1 MSDVAANPAATADT
15 EPEIRARS
23 AEPRPFWLAPLLPIG
38 IAAIF
43 IGTMVLNDVTAEI
56 RVLLVLAGIV
66 GGYYGLDALCQ
77 KRWGAGFDTS
87 AWISGVWLIMIGLS
101 AITVAWLPLPESK
114 LVKNSFGEGLRLRP
128 DLFSRHPLGTNS
140 QELDLL
146 GGVMWGARTSLIISL
161 GAVTIGLVI
170 GGIIGIAAGYF
181 RGKFDS
187 GVGILADSMLAFPPL
202 ILLVAMATVFE
213 QNQWTMAL
221 ELSLLGIPTY
231 IRLARAN
238 TLTFAQREF
247 VLAAKAMGS
256 DNQRVIFREL
266 MPNVALPLASYAF
279 LVTAV
284 LIVAEASL
292 SFLGVGIQPPEPTWG
307 NMIEA
312 GQESYQDHP
321 HLVFVPGIVM
331 FMTVFALNRV
341 GDKAR
346 ERWDPREA
354 QL

>member
-1 MSDVAANPAATADT
+1 MSDAAFGTIAQG
-15 EPEIRARS
+15 EPEIRGRIS
-23 AEPRPFWLAPLLPIG
+23 EPRPIWQAPLLPIG
-38 IAAIF
+38 IAAIL

-56 RVLLVLAGIV
+56 RVLLVLLGIA
-66 GGYYGLDALCQ
+66 GGYLGMDAICQ
-77 KRWGAGFDTS
+77 RRWGAGFDTS
-87 AWISGVWLIMIGLS
+87 AWLSGVWLVMIGLS
-101 AITVAWLPLPESK
+101 AILVQWLPLPESK

-128 DLFSRHPLGTNS
+128 DLFSRHPLGTNT

-161 GAVTIGLVI
+161 GAVAIGLLI
-170 GGIIGIAAGYF
+170 GGLIGIAAGYF
-181 RGKFDS
+181 RGTLDS
-187 GVGILADSMLAFPPL
+187 GVGILADSLLAFPPL

-221 ELSLLGIPTY
+221 ELSMLGIPTY

-256 DNQRVIFREL
+256 GDRRVIFREL
-266 MPNVALPLASYAF
+266 LPNVALPMVSYAF

-312 GQESYQDHP
+312 GQENYQNHP

-354 QL
+354 QI

>member
-1 MSDVAANPAATADT
+1 MSEAAFGTIAQG
-15 EPEIRARS
+15 EPEIRGRVSTPRS
-23 AEPRPFWLAPLLPIG
+23 IWQAPLLPIG
-38 IAAIF
+38 IALIF
-43 IGTMVLNDVTAEI
+43 LGTMVFNDVTAEI
-56 RVLLVLAGIV
+56 RVLLALAGIAAS
-66 GGYYGLDALCQ
+66 YLGLDAICQ
-77 KRWGAGFDTS
+77 RRWGAGFDTS
-87 AWISGVWLIMIGLS
+87 AWLSGVWLVMIGLG
-101 AITVAWLPLPESK
+101 AITVQWLPLPESK

-161 GAVTIGLVI
+161 GAVAIGLIIGGVI
-170 GGIIGIAAGYF
+170 GITAGYF
-181 RGKFDS
+181 RGTLDS

-231 IRLARAN
+231 IRLSRAN

-256 DNQRVIFREL
+256 DNRRVIFREL
-266 MPNVALPLASYAF
+266 MPNVALPLLSYAF

-312 GQESYQDHP
+312 GQENYQDHP

-354 QL
+354 QI

>member
-1 MSDVAANPAATADT
+1 MSDAAASAVVAAKA
-15 EPEIRARS
+15 EIRAHIS
-23 AEPRPFWLAPLLPIG
+23 EPRPIWQATLLPIG
-38 IAAIF
+38 IALIF
-43 IGTMVLNDVTAEI
+43 VGTLVLNDMTAEI
-56 RVLLVLAGIV
+56 RVLLVLVGISAG
-66 GGYYGLDALCQ
+66 YLGLDALCQ
-77 KRWGAGFDTS
+77 RRWGALFDTS
-87 AWISGVWLIMIGLS
+87 AWLSGFWLVLIGLA
-101 AITVAWLPLPESK
+101 AITVQWLPLPESK

-128 DLFSRHPLGTNS
+128 DLFSRHPLGTNE

-161 GAVTIGLVI
+161 GAVAIGLLI
-170 GGIIGIAAGYF
+170 GGIIGITAGYF
-181 RGKFDS
+181 RGALDS

-202 ILLVAMATVFE
+202 ILLVAMASVFE

-231 IRLARAN
+231 IRLSRAN

-256 DNQRVIFREL
+256 DNRRVIFREL
-266 MPNVALPLASYAF
+266 MPNVALPLLSYAF

-312 GQESYQDHP
+312 GQENYQDHP

-354 QL
+354 QI

>member
-1 MSDVAANPAATADT
+1 MSDAGVPSGPPVEA

-23 AEPRPFWLAPLLPIG
+23 AEPRPFWLSPLLPIG
-38 IAAIF
+38 IASIF
-43 IGTMVLNDVTAEI
+43 VGTMVLNDVTAEI
-56 RVLLVLAGIV
+56 RVFLVLAGIV
-66 GGYYGLDALCQ
+66 GGYFGLDALCQ
-77 KRWGAGFDTS
+77 RRWGSSFDTS
-87 AWISGVWLIMIGLS
+87 AWLSGFWLVLIGLS
-101 AITVAWLPLPESK
+101 AITVAWLPMPESK

-140 QELDLL
+140 QELDIL

-161 GAVTIGLVI
+161 GAVAIGLLI
-170 GGIIGIAAGYF
+170 GGIIGVTAGYF
-181 RGKFDS
+181 RGTLDS
-187 GVGILADSMLAFPPL
+187 GVGILADSLLAFPPL
-202 ILLVAMATVFE
+202 ILLVAMATVFT

-256 DNQRVIFREL
+256 GDKRVIFREL
-266 MPNVALPLASYAF
+266 MPNVALPMVSYAF

-312 GQESYQDHP
+312 GQENYKDHP

-354 QL
+354 QI

>member
-1 MSDVAANPAATADT
+1 
-15 EPEIRARS
+15 
-23 AEPRPFWLAPLLPIG
+23 
-38 IAAIF
+38 
-43 IGTMVLNDVTAEI
+43 MVLNDATAEI
-56 RVLLVLAGIV
+56 RVLLVLVGIAGA
-66 GGYYGLDALCQ
+66 YLGLDAICQ
-77 KRWGAGFDTS
+77 RRWGAGFDTS
-87 AWISGVWLIMIGLS
+87 AWLSGVWLVMIGLS
-101 AITVAWLPLPESK
+101 AILVQWLPLPESK
-114 LVKNSFGEGLRLRP
+114 LVKNSFDEGLRLRP

-161 GAVTIGLVI
+161 GAVAIGLVI
-170 GGIIGIAAGYF
+170 GGLIGIAAGYF
-181 RGKFDS
+181 RGPFDS
-187 GVGILADSMLAFPPL
+187 GVGILADSLLAFPPL

-221 ELSLLGIPTY
+221 ELSMLGIPTY

-256 DNQRVIFREL
+256 GDRRVIFREL
-266 MPNVALPLASYAF
+266 MPNVALPMVSYAF

-312 GQESYQDHP
+312 GQENYQNHP

-354 QL
+354 QI

>member
-1 MSDVAANPAATADT
+1 MSDPATGTVAQG
-15 EPEIRARS
+15 EPEVRARR
-23 AEPRPFWLAPLLPIG
+23 AEPRSIWFWPLLPVG

-43 IGTMVLNDVTAEI
+43 VGTMVLNDVTAEI
-56 RVLLVLAGIV
+56 RVTLVLLGIV
-66 GGYYGLDALCQ
+66 GGHFGLDALCQ
-77 KRWGAGFDTS
+77 RRWGSGFDTS
-87 AWISGVWLIMIGLS
+87 AWLSGFWLTLVGLS

-114 LVKNSFGEGLRLRP
+114 LVKNTIGGTSRLRP
-128 DLFSRHPLGTNS
+128 DLFSEHPLGTNI
-140 QELDLL
+140 QALDML

-161 GAVTIGLVI
+161 GAVAIGLLI

-181 RGKFDS
+181 RGPLDS

-202 ILLVAMATVFE
+202 ILLVAMATVFT

-256 DNQRVIFREL
+256 GDRRVIFREL
-266 MPNVALPLASYAF
+266 MPNVALPMVSYAF

>member
-1 MSDVAANPAATADT
+1 MSEAAFSTVAQG
-15 EPEIRARS
+15 EPEIRGRVS
-23 AEPRPFWLAPLLPIG
+23 TPRPIWQGPLLPIG
-38 IAAIF
+38 IALILL
-43 IGTMVLNDVTAEI
+43 GTMVFNDVTAEI
-56 RVLLVLAGIV
+56 RVLLVLAGIAAS
-66 GGYYGLDALCQ
+66 YLGLDAICQ
-77 KRWGAGFDTS
+77 RRWGAGFDTS
-87 AWISGVWLIMIGLS
+87 AWLSGVWLVMIGLG
-101 AITVAWLPLPESK
+101 AITVQWLPLPESK

-161 GAVTIGLVI
+161 GAVAIGLVI
-170 GGIIGIAAGYF
+170 GGVIGITAGYF
-181 RGKFDS
+181 RGTFDS

-231 IRLARAN
+231 IRLSRAN

-256 DNQRVIFREL
+256 GDRRVIFREL
-266 MPNVALPLASYAF
+266 LPNVALPLLSYAF

-312 GQESYQDHP
+312 GQENYQDHP

-354 QL
+354 QI

>member
-1 MSDVAANPAATADT
+1 
-15 EPEIRARS
+15 
-23 AEPRPFWLAPLLPIG
+23 
-38 IAAIF
+38 
-43 IGTMVLNDVTAEI
+43 
-56 RVLLVLAGIV
+56 
-66 GGYYGLDALCQ
+66 
-77 KRWGAGFDTS
+77 
-87 AWISGVWLIMIGLS
+87 
-101 AITVAWLPLPESK
+101 
-114 LVKNSFGEGLRLRP
+114 
-128 DLFSRHPLGTNS
+128 
-140 QELDLL
+140 
-146 GGVMWGARTSLIISL
+146 
-161 GAVTIGLVI
+161 
-170 GGIIGIAAGYF
+170 
-181 RGKFDS
+181 
-187 GVGILADSMLAFPPL
+187 MLAFPPL
-202 ILLVAMATVFE
+202 ILLVAMATVFT

-256 DNQRVIFREL
+256 GDRRVIFREL
-266 MPNVALPLASYAF
+266 LPNVALPMVSYAF

-354 QL
+354 QI